1 LLHPERFPI
10 EVNRAAF
17 DELLRVPGIGPV
29 SARRILALRAGHA
42 FRDLR
47 DLSRLG
53 VAVKRARQFLLLDG
67 RYLGDRLLAERPTL
81 VRDLSPVQ
89 LSLWG
94 DEIPLLEPVA
104 A

>member
-1 LLHPERFPI
+1 MAGRLASPRCT
-10 EVNRAAF
+10 RT
-17 DELLRVPGIGPV
+17 LRGE
-29 SARRILALRAGHA
+29 HA

-53 VAVKRARQFLLLDG
+53 VAVKRARQFLLLEG
-67 RYLGDRLLAERPTL
+67 HHLGDRRLAERPTL

-89 LSLWG
+89 LSFWG
-94 DEIPLLEPVA
+94 ELPLLEPVA

>member
-1 LLHPERFPI
+1 LLHPERFPV
-10 EVNRAAF
+10 EVNQAAY
-17 DELLRVPGIGPV
+17 DELLRVPGIGPI
-29 SARRILALRAGHA
+29 SAKRIIALRAGRA

-47 DLSRLG
+47 DLSLLG

-67 RYLGDRLLAERPTL
+67 RYRGDRHLSERPTL

-94 DEIPLLEPVA
+94 DEMPLLEPVA